1 MSETVD
7 AKAMNRS
14 VIAEFRSNGG
24 HVGGM
29 FAGFPLLLLTSVGAR
44 SGQPRVSPLV
54 YTTDGNRL
62 IVIAS
67 KGGAPSH
74 PDWYRNL
81 VATPAATVE
90 VAKDT
95 FPVRATLA
103 EGRERDRLYAQMAA
117 DQPQFA
123 EYQRNTDRRIPVFVL
138 ERVSEDV

>member
-7 AKAMNRS
+7 TKAMNRS
-14 VIAEFRSNGG
+14 VVAECRSNGG

-29 FAGFPLLLLTSVGAR
+29 FAGFPLLLPTSVGVR
-44 SGQPRVSPLV
+44 SGQPGVSPLV
-54 YTTDGNRL
+54 YPINRDRP
-62 IVIAS
+62 IVSAS

-90 VAKDT
+90 VGRET
-95 FPVRATLA
+95 VPVRALLA
-103 EGRERDRLYAQMAA
+103 ESRERDRVYAQMAA

-123 EYQRNTDRRIPVFVL
+123 EYPRNTDRRIPVFVL
-138 ERVSEDV
+138 ERESAEL